1 MKARLNKL
9 YNSKAFWVI
18 VSLITSLVIWVYVS
32 SVETEEFKQTFRGV
46 RVELAG
52 ETLLRDSKNLVVTD
66 MDTSTVTL
74 EVVGPRRIVA
84 ALDSDKIYAQIDVS
98 KLSRAAYTSQQYA
111 VIFPDGTDTSN
122 LTVLRKTPE
131 TINFMVSS
139 MTTKTVQV
147 RGSFDGS
154 IAEGFTAETPVFEP
168 ANIVLSGPEAYLKN
182 VDYAWVT
189 FGKENVESTYQVETG
204 YTLMGADNTPASTT
218 GITTST
224 DTVTAT
230 LPLLMLKEV
239 KLGVNLI
246 DGGGAN
252 AENTKVTVE
261 PASVVLA
268 GDSALLGGMN
278 KINLATIDLADFAV
292 SFTDTYTIPLD
303 NELRNTTG
311 VSEAKV
317 TVEVLGLETRNYKVT
332 NISYINLKEGY
343 TAEIITQSLD
353 VTLRGTPEVLEQ
365 IKDENIRAVADLA
378 DLSESTGTYMPKVR
392 IYIDG
397 FTDVG
402 ALKVNGSDYT
412 VSVEIERG

>member
-1 MKARLNKL
+1 M
-9 YNSKAFWVI
+9 
-18 VSLITSLVIWVYVS
+18 
-32 SVETEEFKQTFRGV
+32 
-46 RVELAG
+46 
-52 ETLLRDSKNLVVTD
+52 
-66 MDTSTVTL
+66 
-74 EVVGPRRIVA
+74 
-84 ALDSDKIYAQIDVS
+84 
-98 KLSRAAYTSQQYA
+98 
-111 VIFPDGTDTSN
+111 
-122 LTVLRKTPE
+122 
-131 TINFMVSS
+131 
-139 MTTKTVQV
+139 
-147 RGSFDGS
+147 
-154 IAEGFTAETPVFEP
+154 
-168 ANIVLSGPEAYLKN
+168 
-182 VDYAWVT
+182 
-189 FGKENVESTYQVETG
+189 
-204 YTLMGADNTPASTT
+204 
-218 GITTST
+218 
-224 DTVTAT
+224 
-230 LPLLMLKEV
+230 
-239 KLGVNLI
+239 
-246 DGGGAN
+246 
-252 AENTKVTVE
+252 
-261 PASVVLA
+261 
-268 GDSALLGGMN
+268 
-278 KINLATIDLADFAV
+278 